1 MADVIDFGDEKKRRT
16 AAKVAELMATA
27 IPTKPAAPRR
37 KPAPAKAGNTI
48 NVNGDG
54 VSAGQIAGGDIHNH
68 TYARAPVQ
76 KVIVQPGDG
85 VVTEEQKVAIQ
96 TLRDEWLALYESI
109 KGKPLDPK
117 TAWMR
122 INRAGGAT
130 SYHRIPL
137 ERFDDVMLFIRKE
150 MGKLRGMKSAPA
162 KDLDWRA
169 KRIGAIKAHSK
180 NQLGDIDAYKP
191 YIKRRFKASSLS
203 ELATDELQATYAY
216 IFAKKLPKTT
226 S

>member
-16 AAKVAELMATA
+16 AEKIAELLGEAK
-27 IPTKPAAPRR
+27 PEKPAPQRR

-48 NVNGDG
+48 QVNGE
-54 VSAGQIAGGDIHNH
+54 VSGQIAVGDIHNH

-76 KVIVQPGDG
+76 KVIVQPGEG
-85 VVTEEQKVAIQ
+85 VVTEEQKVAISA
-96 TLRDEWLALYESI
+96 LREEWLALHESI
-109 KGKPLDPK
+109 KAKPLDPK
-117 TAWMR
+117 TAWTR

-130 SYHRIPL
+130 SYHRIPQ
-137 ERFDDVMLFIRKE
+137 ERFDDVIAFIRKE
-150 MGKLRGMKSAPA
+150 MAMLRSMKSAPA

-180 NQLGDIDAYKP
+180 NQLGDINAYKP

-216 IFAKKLPKTT
+216 IFAKKSPKTT